1 MENVASMTNKD
12 RDTITNELREIFPDL
27 KMLKIDSALLA
38 PAHRRRLYW
47 TNIPNVTV
55 PQPSGKSYQDIL
67 VNGYA
72 DREKANVLL
81 SSDVTLTNGIKR
93 YYDMNIGNIIFK
105 DKHFAEL
112 PPSEKLLK
120 YPAILKRSGY
130 ISKKGLIK
138 SQYDFPNGCYRVP
151 SILERE
157 RMMTFPDGYVN
168 DVPKVPKSEKK
179 KILGLS
185 YTIDVVVHLL
195 GFLKNH

>member
-1 MENVASMTNKD
+1 MTNKD

-55 PQPSGKSYQDIL
+55 PLANGKSYQDIL
-67 VNGYA
+67 VNGYV

-81 SSDVTLTNGIKR
+81 SGDVTLTSGINR
-93 YYDMNIGNIIFK
+93 HYNMNMGNIIFK
-105 DKHFAEL
+105 DKEFAEL
-112 PPSEKLLK
+112 STDEKLLR
-120 YPAILKRSGY
+120 YPDILKESGY

-151 SILERE
+151 SVLERE
-157 RMMTFPDGYVN
+157 RMMTFPDGYIN
-168 DVPKVPKSEKK
+168 DVMNVQKSEKK
-179 KILGLS
+179 KILGS
-185 YTIDVVVHLL
+185 PLL
-195 GFLKNH
+195 TPGDDL